1 MAARARGRGAPRSR
15 PAAAAPER
23 GAMSIPP
30 AGSGEGARLLPLHG
44 AVFPLSLA
52 LALVASALVAG
63 CAGGPPEETPEP
75 ELEVG
80 GPVETPPI
88 DPASIPTQELADR
101 LREADQALRDR
112 RYDRAIELY
121 ERLLEAFPRTTP
133 TVETIRASL
142 LEAQFLARDYDAALA
157 TSEQILEGEPSAATI
172 QRVLER
178 RYEIG
183 LSFLNG
189 ATRRVLGLSVSA
201 EGKGLEILDGLVE
214 KYPFQPFADDAI
226 YHIANFYLRRQDYAE
241 AEQLFQRL
249 LRDYPT
255 SPWAAMAEYRI
266 GEASLKRLKGV
277 EYDLGTLESAARR
290 FQRYLKL
297 NPAGDQA
304 AQARKNLAEIED
316 LRAKRW
322 LKIAEFYLT
331 FDKEEAARVY
341 LRKIRENH
349 PQTEEGR
356 RAAELLAGL
365 EGGADAKP

>member
-1 MAARARGRGAPRSR
+1 MA
-15 PAAAAPER
+15 
-23 GAMSIPP
+23 IPY
-30 AGSGEGARLLPLHG
+30 AGSGGAERRLPL
-44 AVFPLSLA
+44 PSLLLA
-52 LALVASALVAG
+52 LLLLAG
-63 CAGGPPEETPEP
+63 CAGGPPEEVPEP

-88 DPASIPTQELADR
+88 DPATIPTPELADR

-112 RYDRAIELY
+112 RYDRAAELY
-121 ERLLEAFPRTTP
+121 RQLLESMTTSTP

-142 LEAQFLARDYDAALA
+142 LEAQFQGRDYDAALA
-157 TSEQILEGEPSAATI
+157 TSEEILEGEPSAATI

-214 KYPFQPFADDAI
+214 KYPFQPFADDAL
-226 YHIANFYLRRQDYAE
+226 YHIANFYLRREDFAE

-249 LRDYPT
+249 LRDYPQ

-277 EYDLGTLESAARR
+277 EYDLGTLESAERR
-290 FQRYLKL
+290 FKRYLKL

-304 AQARKNLAEIED
+304 AQARENLAEIED

-322 LKIAEFYLT
+322 LKIAEFYLK
-331 FDKEEAARVY
+331 FEKEDAARVY
-341 LRKIRENH
+341 LRKLRESH
-349 PQTEEGR
+349 PQSDEGR

-365 EGGADAKP
+365 DGGGDAKP